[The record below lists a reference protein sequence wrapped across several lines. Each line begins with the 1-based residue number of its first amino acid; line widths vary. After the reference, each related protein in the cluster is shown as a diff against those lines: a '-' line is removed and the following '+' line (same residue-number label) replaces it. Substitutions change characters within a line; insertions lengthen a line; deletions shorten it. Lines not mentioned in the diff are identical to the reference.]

1 MEIDVKMDDSLV
13 RELEKE
19 LEWMSTQTV
28 EVGYFQDQTHQ
39 ESGLPLPTL
48 AMYMN
53 NGVKAKDG
61 STRIPAR
68 EFMDMSFYF
77 IGDEIPKYN
86 AIMQD
91 SLIFGGKKQLE
102 LGLKMVGDMAVE
114 TIPEAIE
121 TQDFAPLKPATIRAK
136 NSDVI
141 LVETG
146 QLYSDAEAR
155 ITTEGGK

>member
-53 NGVKAKDG
+53 NGVKAKEG
-61 STRIPAR
+61 GWRVVPR
-68 EFMDMSFYF
+68 PFMDMSFYF

-91 SLIFGGKKQLE
+91 SLMFGGRKQIE

-121 TQDFAPLKPATIRAK
+121 TQDFAPLKPATIKAK

-141 LVETG
+141 LVETSELMDSP
-146 QLYSDAEAR
+146 QAR